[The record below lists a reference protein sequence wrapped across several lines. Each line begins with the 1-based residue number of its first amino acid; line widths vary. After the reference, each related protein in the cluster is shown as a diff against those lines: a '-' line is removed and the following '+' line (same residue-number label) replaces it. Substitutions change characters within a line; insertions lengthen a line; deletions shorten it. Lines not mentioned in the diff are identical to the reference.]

1 MAKNRTGLR
10 KKFQSFIGSYS
21 ILIVL
26 GILLAFYLFRNTGIL
41 YRKEKMGSAWFPRS
55 YLKDI
60 RQSVDGT
67 YKSPIYMDN
76 LMNAER
82 ESTLETPVFAYFDKG
97 NRFHDNREVDSLYAS
112 IDDSFDHPNE
122 LHRTFKDSNSQY
134 YMNQH
139 DMLINRGG
147 NA

>member
-1 MAKNRTGLR
+1 MAKNKNKNGINKIKIKIPSKIIIIFMILVTIGLYL
-10 KKFQSFIGSYS
+10 KF
-21 ILIVL
+21 
-26 GILLAFYLFRNTGIL
+26 NIL
-41 YRKEKMGSAWFPRS
+41 YKKEKMGSAWFPRT

-67 YKSPIYMDN
+67 YRSPIYMDN

-82 ESTLETPVFAYFDKG
+82 KSTLETPVFAYFDKG
-97 NRFHDNREVDSLYAS
+97 NRFDDPREVDSLYAS
-112 IDDSFDHPNE
+112 IDDSFNHPNE